1 MSFIYNLAINTLV
14 NNGNKITLHRN
25 RVEIHENDIV
35 GGLLFFASKLSLEK
49 NGYIVNIIKDDLVET
64 TSISSS
70 TMSPKYELI
79 ETTVVFSSMSETNQV
94 LMDDLPEIDLNEGDD
109 EVPVPVP
116 VPVPVIVKKERKP
129 RQKRAISNVAIRRI
143 AKLSGAKRISKDVY
157 DVTRVAFESMI
168 GEVIDDANIY
178 KDYFDKKTIKSDHV
192 MLALSNKHPTLF
204 KMPE

>member
-1 MSFIYNLAINTLV
+1 MSFVYNLAINTLV
-14 NNGNKITLHRN
+14 TNGNKITLYGN

-49 NGYIVNIIKDDLVET
+49 NGYIVDIIKDDLVKTTNVSSNTSTSTYELTET
-64 TSISSS
+64 TVISSS
-70 TMSPKYELI
+70 MSDTKQEVVNEL
-79 ETTVVFSSMSETNQV
+79 Q
-94 LMDDLPEIDLNEGDD
+94 EIDLNEGDD
-109 EVPVPVP
+109 EVQ
-116 VPVPVIVKKERKP
+116 VPVIVKKERKP

-143 AKLSGAKRISKDVY
+143 ARLSGAKRISKDVY

-178 KDYFDKKTIKSDHV
+178 KEYFDKKTIKSDHV

-204 KMPE
+204 KMPQ

>member
-1 MSFIYNLAINTLV
+1 MSFIYNLAIDTLV
-14 NNGNKITLHRN
+14 KNGNKITLHGN

-35 GGLLFFASKLSLEK
+35 GGLFFFASKLSLER
-49 NGYIVNIIKDDLVET
+49 NGYIFDIIKDDLVET
-64 TSISSS
+64 TSVSSS

-79 ETTVVFSSMSETNQV
+79 ETTVVSSSMSETNQV
-94 LMDDLPEIDLNEGDD
+94 LMDDLQEIDLNECDD
-109 EVPVPVP
+109 E

-129 RQKRAISNVAIRRI
+129 RQKRAISNIAIRRI
-143 AKLSGAKRISKDVY
+143 AKLSGATRISKDVY

-178 KDYFDKKTIKSDHV
+178 KEYFDKKTIKSEHV

-204 KMPE
+204 NMPQ

>member
-14 NNGNKITLHRN
+14 KNGNKITLHGN
-25 RVEIHENDIV
+25 RVEIHENYIM

-49 NGYIVNIIKDDLVET
+49 NGYIVDIIKDDLVET
-64 TSISSS
+64 TSVSSS

-79 ETTVVFSSMSETNQV
+79 ETTVVSSSMSETNQV
-94 LMDDLPEIDLNEGDD
+94 LMDDLQEIDLNEGDD
-109 EVPVPVP
+109 E

-129 RQKRAISNVAIRRI
+129 RQKRAISNIAIRRI

-178 KDYFDKKTIKSDHV
+178 KEYFDKKTIKSEHV

-204 KMPE
+204 NMHQ